1 MLSNTLE
8 ENSRVGGKLTS
19 NAMFVWKNTTTVLI
33 VDERTTTCR
42 PCVSVICTWSTDVYA
57 FMDNLKEQQF
67 GECTYH
73 V

>member
-33 VDERTTTCR
+33 VDKRTTMCR
-42 PCVSVICTWSTDVYA
+42 RLVSNGAINKYLDYGC
-57 FMDNLKEQQF
+57 LCIH
-67 GECTYH
+67 G
-73 V
+73 